1 MKVNIFAI
9 ALFAS
14 IAIFASACGNDDNK
28 EKDANKHTDSH
39 NKTEVLESKEAT
51 KNNNKYE
58 NDLGQVVD
66 KNQNLITGCPL
77 HKEMIGSEGDKC
89 PKCDYMTM
97 IPITWSLK
105 GVDTVRV
112 TSLPDYSP
120 SVDQVKK

>member
-1 MKVNIFAI
+1 MKVNKFTVAV
-9 ALFAS
+9 FAS
-14 IAIFASACGNDDNK
+14 ITIFASACGSDNNK
-28 EKDANKHTDSH
+28 EKDAHNHNDSH
-39 NKTEVLESKEAT
+39 NQTEVVANNEAKKMNRLENEF
-51 KNNNKYE
+51 
-58 NDLGQVVD
+58 GQVVD
-66 KNQNLITGCPL
+66 KNRNLITGCPL

-112 TSLPDYSP
+112 TSLPNYSL